1 MVSSFRFYWHDC
13 HPERSRRLMKIVL
26 HRDTRRFFWSGLCWE
41 RCMEAFH
48 FFWFQVSDFRML
60 NFEFFGTQ
68 IGGIGLILKI
78 SFTRLSPWAKS
89 KANGNVLHRDARSFF
104 EVDCVERNA
113 WRNLIFFGFKFQ
125 VLLTR
130 LSPWAK
136 SKANENSFI
145 QRCYPK
151 NFVSKLSDCEAEAA
165 ETHVWLDF
173 ALACEYVTIED
184 YEKLYK
190 EYDMILGMLVK
201 MIVEPEKWNL

>member
-78 SFTRLSPWAKS
+78 SFTRLSPWA
-89 KANGNVLHRDARSFF
+89 
-104 EVDCVERNA
+104 E
-113 WRNLIFFGFKFQ
+113 
-125 VLLTR
+125 
-130 LSPWAK
+130 
-136 SKANENSFI
+136 SKANENSFT
-145 QRCYPK
+145 QRYTEIFLKWIVLREMHGGVSLFLVSSFRFSNVEFWIFWNTDWRNWINFK
-151 NFVSKLSDCEAEAA
+151 N
-165 ETHVWLDF
+165 
-173 ALACEYVTIED
+173 
-184 YEKLYK
+184 
-190 EYDMILGMLVK
+190 
-201 MIVEPEKWNL
+201 

>member
-1 MVSSFRFYWHDC
+1 
-13 HPERSRRLMKIVL
+13 
-26 HRDTRRFFWSGLCWE
+26 
-41 RCMEAFH
+41 MEAFH

-130 LSPWAK
+130 LSPWAE
-136 SKANENSFI
+136 SKANENSFT
-145 QRCYPK
+145 QRYTEIFLKWIVLREMHGGVSLFLVSSFRFSNVEFWIFWNTDWRNWINFK
-151 NFVSKLSDCEAEAA
+151 N
-165 ETHVWLDF
+165 
-173 ALACEYVTIED
+173 
-184 YEKLYK
+184 
-190 EYDMILGMLVK
+190 
-201 MIVEPEKWNL
+201 

>member
-78 SFTRLSPWAKS
+78 SFTRLSPWA
-89 KANGNVLHRDARSFF
+89 
-104 EVDCVERNA
+104 E
-113 WRNLIFFGFKFQ
+113 
-125 VLLTR
+125 
-130 LSPWAK
+130 
-136 SKANENSFI
+136 SKANENSFT
-145 QRCYPK
+145 QRCTEFFWSGLCWEK
-151 NFVSKLSDCEAEAA
+151 CMEEFNFFWFQVSGFTDTIVTLSE
-165 ETHVWLDF
+165 
-173 ALACEYVTIED
+173 
-184 YEKLYK
+184 
-190 EYDMILGMLVK
+190 
-201 MIVEPEKWNL
+201 VEG

>member
-1 MVSSFRFYWHDC
+1 
-13 HPERSRRLMKIVL
+13 MKIVL

-130 LSPWAK
+130 LSPWAE
-136 SKANENSFI
+136 SKANENSFT
-145 QRCYPK
+145 QRCTEFFWSGLCWEK
-151 NFVSKLSDCEAEAA
+151 CMEEFHFFWFQVSGFTDTIVTLS
-165 ETHVWLDF
+165 
-173 ALACEYVTIED
+173 
-184 YEKLYK
+184 
-190 EYDMILGMLVK
+190 G
-201 MIVEPEKWNL
+201 VEG